1 MEAGMRS
8 RSQPIDGP
16 LEEIETEGQRQLKAL
31 LHKQLDTDV
40 SIPQYEQKKSR
51 LSNPEYHGA
60 RLKEIDEKISKKK
73 QLLDQADTFASVKP
87 ISRHLR
93 KNKTNRHAYKAD
105 CTLECC
111 RPVQSTCEKC
121 EKIRNENCVFGDSSH
136 ERDVGICSHMQAFA
150 TCMEKPD
157 SYVSV
162 PEPLETEKPKVKVH
176 TKSSSY
182 VVKFNTSDACKLS
195 QSGSDS
201 NTKREDTFREIEQV
215 EQVPEHVIRKYK
227 LSDDEVKNIPRFQNY
242 SPGEPNNVLF
252 VKNLSPRATEED
264 LASLFV
270 GFQTQPCNTETATK
284 ALDLVHGYMFKEK
297 PVIIHRKV
305 STSLKISSLSSA
317 GRQSS
322 HEEVSSRAY
331 VYSLEIIDGFPF
343 KDIHNPLTPHRSAA
357 SSSSDRPSSFACSTH
372 LSYDFCNH
380 DNPAS
385 PTLSLPSIRSF
396 FPSGFSSGKP
406 VPPSFQVM
414 TQVSCQVVEPKQAR
428 PADGILFINVEL
440 SPMACPSFE
449 PGRLSD
455 FGVEINRLLER
466 CLKESRCIDTES
478 LCIVAGEKVWELRA
492 DVHVLNHDGN
502 LVDACSIAAIAALAH
517 FRRPDVTV
525 SGDEIT
531 IHPASERDPV
541 PLSVHHMPICVSF
554 AFFEQGKFLLVDPV
568 DREEKVMDGR
578 MVIGM
583 NKHREIC
590 TLQITGQMLLLK
602 DQVLRCSNI
611 AVVKVAEITDLIHK
625 ALDNDRQERAK
636 GGKFGFAETISLDSV
651 TTNQKPAEPIDIS
664 TIEGQKAQ
672 AYLVGSDT
680 GGDLGDSSEEED
692 VVQDDRRPLEEEEK
706 EIAKKF
712 GTSNADLQV
721 DNHTPLLPGQA
732 PDLGVALKVFFKGE
746 GGPEGIHLGTE
757 PHWVKTCEL
766 AGM

>member
-1 MEAGMRS
+1 M
-8 RSQPIDGP
+8 
-16 LEEIETEGQRQLKAL
+16 
-31 LHKQLDTDV
+31 
-40 SIPQYEQKKSR
+40 
-51 LSNPEYHGA
+51 
-60 RLKEIDEKISKKK
+60 KIS
-73 QLLDQADTFASVKP
+73 FG
-87 ISRHLR
+87 IERG
-93 KNKTNRHAYKAD
+93 
-105 CTLECC
+105 CC
-111 RPVQSTCEKC
+111 
-121 EKIRNENCVFGDSSH
+121 
-136 ERDVGICSHMQAFA
+136 
-150 TCMEKPD
+150 
-157 SYVSV
+157 
-162 PEPLETEKPKVKVH
+162 
-176 TKSSSY
+176 
-182 VVKFNTSDACKLS
+182 
-195 QSGSDS
+195 
-201 NTKREDTFREIEQV
+201 QV
-215 EQVPEHVIRKYK
+215 EIGDTR
-227 LSDDEVKNIPRFQNY
+227 
-242 SPGEPNNVLF
+242 
-252 VKNLSPRATEED
+252 
-264 LASLFV
+264 
-270 GFQTQPCNTETATK
+270 
-284 ALDLVHGYMFKEK
+284 
-297 PVIIHRKV
+297 
-305 STSLKISSLSSA
+305 
-317 GRQSS
+317 
-322 HEEVSSRAY
+322 
-331 VYSLEIIDGFPF
+331 
-343 KDIHNPLTPHRSAA
+343 
-357 SSSSDRPSSFACSTH
+357 
-372 LSYDFCNH
+372 
-380 DNPAS
+380 
-385 PTLSLPSIRSF
+385 
-396 FPSGFSSGKP
+396 
-406 VPPSFQVM
+406 VM

-672 AYLVGSDT
+672 AYLVGSDSGDSSMGSSEDEEDVVIMDKGVGSIGLGGASSWAVDEEMKELAEEQST
-680 GGDLGDSSEEED
+680 RPAKGNKQTGRHTAGGDLGDSSEEED
-692 VVQDDRRPLEEEEK
+692 VVILGQTDSKNIMSKMTGDPW
-706 EIAKKF
+706 KK
-712 GTSNADLQV
+712 
-721 DNHTPLLPGQA
+721 
-732 PDLGVALKVFFKGE
+732 KK
-746 GGPEGIHLGTE
+746 
-757 PHWVKTCEL
+757 KK
-766 AGM
+766 

>member
-1 MEAGMRS
+1 MRDIPLS
-8 RSQPIDGP
+8 NCERDFIKKAISEKRRIDG
-16 LEEIETEGQRQLKAL
+16 RQAYDYR
-31 LHKQLDTDV
+31 HM
-40 SIPQYEQKKSR
+40 
-51 LSNPEYHGA
+51 
-60 RLKEIDEKISKKK
+60 KIS
-73 QLLDQADTFASVKP
+73 FG
-87 ISRHLR
+87 IERG
-93 KNKTNRHAYKAD
+93 
-105 CTLECC
+105 CC
-111 RPVQSTCEKC
+111 
-121 EKIRNENCVFGDSSH
+121 
-136 ERDVGICSHMQAFA
+136 
-150 TCMEKPD
+150 
-157 SYVSV
+157 
-162 PEPLETEKPKVKVH
+162 
-176 TKSSSY
+176 
-182 VVKFNTSDACKLS
+182 
-195 QSGSDS
+195 
-201 NTKREDTFREIEQV
+201 QV
-215 EQVPEHVIRKYK
+215 EIGDTR
-227 LSDDEVKNIPRFQNY
+227 
-242 SPGEPNNVLF
+242 
-252 VKNLSPRATEED
+252 
-264 LASLFV
+264 
-270 GFQTQPCNTETATK
+270 
-284 ALDLVHGYMFKEK
+284 
-297 PVIIHRKV
+297 
-305 STSLKISSLSSA
+305 
-317 GRQSS
+317 
-322 HEEVSSRAY
+322 
-331 VYSLEIIDGFPF
+331 
-343 KDIHNPLTPHRSAA
+343 
-357 SSSSDRPSSFACSTH
+357 
-372 LSYDFCNH
+372 
-380 DNPAS
+380 
-385 PTLSLPSIRSF
+385 
-396 FPSGFSSGKP
+396 
-406 VPPSFQVM
+406 VM

-672 AYLVGSDT
+672 AYLVGSDSGDSSMGSSEDEEDVVIMDKGVGSIGLGGASSWAVDEEMKELAEEQST
-680 GGDLGDSSEEED
+680 RPAKGNKQTGRHTAGGDLGDSSEEED
-692 VVQDDRRPLEEEEK
+692 VVILGQTDSKNIMSKMTGDPW
-706 EIAKKF
+706 KK
-712 GTSNADLQV
+712 
-721 DNHTPLLPGQA
+721 
-732 PDLGVALKVFFKGE
+732 KK
-746 GGPEGIHLGTE
+746 
-757 PHWVKTCEL
+757 KK
-766 AGM
+766 

>member
-1 MEAGMRS
+1 MRDIPLS
-8 RSQPIDGP
+8 NCERDFIKKAISEKRRIDG
-16 LEEIETEGQRQLKAL
+16 RQAYDYR
-31 LHKQLDTDV
+31 HM
-40 SIPQYEQKKSR
+40 
-51 LSNPEYHGA
+51 
-60 RLKEIDEKISKKK
+60 KIS
-73 QLLDQADTFASVKP
+73 FG
-87 ISRHLR
+87 IERG
-93 KNKTNRHAYKAD
+93 
-105 CTLECC
+105 CC
-111 RPVQSTCEKC
+111 
-121 EKIRNENCVFGDSSH
+121 
-136 ERDVGICSHMQAFA
+136 
-150 TCMEKPD
+150 
-157 SYVSV
+157 
-162 PEPLETEKPKVKVH
+162 
-176 TKSSSY
+176 
-182 VVKFNTSDACKLS
+182 
-195 QSGSDS
+195 
-201 NTKREDTFREIEQV
+201 QV
-215 EQVPEHVIRKYK
+215 EIGDTR
-227 LSDDEVKNIPRFQNY
+227 
-242 SPGEPNNVLF
+242 
-252 VKNLSPRATEED
+252 
-264 LASLFV
+264 
-270 GFQTQPCNTETATK
+270 
-284 ALDLVHGYMFKEK
+284 
-297 PVIIHRKV
+297 
-305 STSLKISSLSSA
+305 
-317 GRQSS
+317 
-322 HEEVSSRAY
+322 
-331 VYSLEIIDGFPF
+331 
-343 KDIHNPLTPHRSAA
+343 
-357 SSSSDRPSSFACSTH
+357 
-372 LSYDFCNH
+372 
-380 DNPAS
+380 
-385 PTLSLPSIRSF
+385 
-396 FPSGFSSGKP
+396 
-406 VPPSFQVM
+406 VM

-672 AYLVGSDT
+672 AYLVGSDSGDSSMGSSEDEEDVVIMDKGVGSIGLGGASSWAVDEEMKELAEEQSTRPAKGNKQTGRHT

-692 VVQDDRRPLEEEEK
+692 VVILGQTDSKNIMSKMTGDPW
-706 EIAKKF
+706 KK
-712 GTSNADLQV
+712 
-721 DNHTPLLPGQA
+721 
-732 PDLGVALKVFFKGE
+732 KK
-746 GGPEGIHLGTE
+746 
-757 PHWVKTCEL
+757 KK
-766 AGM
+766 